1 MALPTGPI
9 FHAKAQE
16 MQVKHFV
23 VVAYD
28 ISDDRVRNRVCSE
41 LKNYGEHVQLSVF
54 ECLLDE
60 EKYRELKAA
69 LEKIVED
76 HEATVRFYKICQ
88 SCVERS
94 EIIGDGTFAH
104 DVDIYVA

>member
-1 MALPTGPI
+1 
-9 FHAKAQE
+9 

-28 ISDDRVRNRVCSE
+28 ISNDRVRNRVCNE
-41 LKNYGEHVQLSVF
+41 LKNYGDHVQLSVF

-60 EKYRELKAA
+60 EKYQELKAV
-69 LEKIVED
+69 LEKTIEG

-104 DVDIYVA
+104 DDDIYVA